1 MHFRFARD
9 PQPVLIESPD
19 MLAKAHMLH
28 TLRREPETLS
38 EAREQINIL
47 VAAVKQLDESTKENS
62 ATESDS

>member
-1 MHFRFARD
+1 
-9 PQPVLIESPD
+9 

-47 VAAVKQLDESTKENS
+47 VAAVKQLDESTKKIS